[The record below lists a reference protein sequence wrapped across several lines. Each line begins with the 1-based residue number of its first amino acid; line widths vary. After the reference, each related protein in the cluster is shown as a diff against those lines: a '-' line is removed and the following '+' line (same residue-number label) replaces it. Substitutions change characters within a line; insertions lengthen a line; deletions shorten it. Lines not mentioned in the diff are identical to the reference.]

1 MAGHWRKW
9 CAVCFVDRRRELVT
23 PLSMRRRG
31 KLARAL
37 MAEEVVARED
47 VVDLEALRA
56 REAFAN
62 VALEQTLAVDDA
74 GSLPVE
80 QAADRGA
87 LTRLAAG

>member
-1 MAGHWRKW
+1 MATLAMRWR
-9 CAVCFVDRRRELVT
+9 
-23 PLSMRRRG
+23 S

-47 VVDLEALRA
+47 VVDLEAFRA

-62 VALEQTLAVDDA
+62 VALKQTLAVDDA
-74 GSLPVE
+74 GSLPVK
-80 QAADRGA
+80 QAANRGA